1 MPAAGIR
8 PEPGKMVLTVGAT
21 LQKQL
26 TRGIENEYGESA
38 MKQTFS
44 VDIELTGKSL
54 HSVQLIHQ
62 DYLLLT
68 VR

>member
-1 MPAAGIR
+1 
-8 PEPGKMVLTVGAT
+8 MVLTVGAT

-26 TRGIENEYGESA
+26 TRVIENEYGESA